1 MYFVENL
8 TIDSWLISVLPRLMW
23 RRLVSRDKSRE
34 CYVIDGSGCA
44 KTVAK
49 MTAWMSGVKIQDL
62 EFHLVGVRDE
72 EGLQA
77 RLRVQYLDQAALHLE
92 ISSSSF
98 FKDLADTPG
107 LPAGLPKYLAQNIA
121 GSLGAGRG
129 SIWRA
134 LYVTHVCAW
143 KLRQN
148 GPSDRPGLIFMPRRP
163 WQYAVNNH
171 AAGLNMS
178 IVPVRREFDPRS
190 VPALRSLSRIANRLR
205 RPGTWFTKSS
215 PIPKVATTSTNGAAS
230 SSGGQT
236 GAIGTNGAS
245 MPPMLAVEYH
255 GQLELDSPERHSDL
269 FFWQQSELQGEQ
281 IILTAGVAS
290 APLDAQRWGDLKS
303 HGFSA
308 VAQHASAAT
317 EPDIPVL
324 PAASVPINA
333 PIFQSTAWGPKGES
347 AWLKKQMVEYGR
359 NANYWTELFGRF
371 NAKIFVTRAPTAP
384 SNFALA
390 DSLHAL
396 GGASTIYQW
405 THASVP
411 SNMFNILC
419 DAFFCYSKAAA
430 DLYRTSGSDFK
441 YGVITGYLGDHR
453 FPLLKESAKE
463 LRRGLEE
470 NGAER
475 VVSYFDD
482 NTSADSRWLVE
493 HQWERD
499 NYEFLLEKTLAD
511 PTLGLLIKPKD
522 PNTLRRRLGPVT
534 ELLEKAEATG
544 RCYVYE
550 GGLVR
555 ASRPPAEAAM
565 AADLAIHGRLYTGSA
580 GVDAAM
586 AGVPT
591 IMLDR
596 EGWAV
601 SPFYKMGVGKV
612 VFTDWDSLWE
622 ACTDHWSTPG
632 GVPGLGDW
640 GEMLHE
646 IDPFRDGRAAER
658 MGTYL
663 KWLIEG
669 FREGQSRETV
679 LADAAERYSSAWGHD
694 KIAEAA

>member
-1 MYFVENL
+1 MYFIENL
-8 TIDSWLISVLPRLMW
+8 TIDSWLISILPRLIW
-23 RRLVSRDKSRE
+23 RRLVSKDKSRE
-34 CYVIDGSGCA
+34 CYVIDGSARA
-44 KTVAK
+44 KAVAK
-49 MTAWMSGVKIQDL
+49 MTAWMSGVKIQEL
-62 EFHLVGVRDE
+62 EFNLVEVRDE

-77 RLRVQYLDQAALHLE
+77 RLRVQYLDQSKLQRE
-92 ISSSSF
+92 ITSSSF
-98 FKDLADTPG
+98 FNELASLPG
-107 LPAGLPKYLAQNIA
+107 LPIGLPRYLAQNIV

-134 LYVTHVCAW
+134 MYVTHVCAW

-148 GPSDRPGLIFMPRRP
+148 GSADKLGLIFMPRRP
-163 WQYAVNNH
+163 WQPAVNSH

-178 IVPVRREFDPRS
+178 IVPVRKEFDPRT
-190 VPALRSLSRIANRLR
+190 VPALRSISRIVGRLR
-205 RPGTWFTKSS
+205 SPGTWFAKPS
-215 PIPKVATTSTNGAAS
+215 PAPKTLTEGTAPSANGH
-230 SSGGQT
+230 T
-236 GAIGTNGAS
+236 GAIGITGVTT
-245 MPPMLAVEYH
+245 PPMLAVEYH
-255 GQLELDSPERHSDL
+255 GQLELDSPERQSDL
-269 FFWQQSELQGEQ
+269 FFWQQSSLQGEE
-281 IILTAGVAS
+281 IILTAGIPT
-290 APLDAQRWGDLKS
+290 APLDDQRWGDLKR

-308 VAQHASAAT
+308 VAQDSSAAT
-317 EPDIPVL
+317 EPEIPVL
-324 PAASVPINA
+324 PSGAVLTKG
-333 PIFQSTAWGPKGES
+333 PIFQSTTWGPKGDS
-347 AWLKKQMVEYGR
+347 AWLKKQMIEYGR

-371 NAKIFVTRAPTAP
+371 NAKLFVTRAPTAP

-390 DSLHAL
+390 DAIRGL

-411 SNMFNILC
+411 ATMFNILC

-430 DLYRTSGSDFK
+430 DLYRTSGSEFK

-463 LRRGLEE
+463 LRWGLEK

-475 VVSYFDD
+475 VVSFFDD
-482 NTSADSRWLVE
+482 NTSADSRWGVE

-499 NYEFLLEKTLAD
+499 NYQFLLEKTLAD
-511 PTLGLLIKPKD
+511 PTLGLLFKPKD
-522 PNTLRRRLGPVT
+522 PNTLRRRLGPVA
-534 ELLEKAEATG
+534 ELMKRAEATG
-544 RCYVYE
+544 RCHVYE

-555 ASRPPAEAAM
+555 ASRPPAEAAL
-565 AADLAIHGRLYTGSA
+565 ASDLAIHGRLYTGSA

-586 AGVPT
+586 SGVPT

-612 VFTDWDSLWE
+612 VFTDWDSIWE
-622 ACTDHWSTPG
+622 ACTNHWSTAG

-640 GEMLHE
+640 GEMLEE

-658 MGTYL
+658 MGDYL
-663 KWLIEG
+663 KWLIKG

-679 LADAAERYSSAWGHD
+679 LADAAERYSSVWGHD